1 MNISVSVYP
10 KFDANEIYRDV
21 IFLDWFKFQNLV
33 GELSGHTLNYLQ
45 TYINSHSQK
54 DHSGNL
60 ANSMQVEMVAGA
72 GTGSVGWGIGK
83 ISDLNIQAPYWR
95 IINNGGSSFKGDYH
109 FVPGFFNGNK
119 FVYNP
124 MMPEGKSLP
133 SGVKGIIAPMNYIEA
148 THFNL
153 DREINI
159 ILKSLKTLKGTGK

>member
-10 KFDANEIYRDV
+10 HFDANAIYRDV
-21 IFLDWFKFQNLV
+21 IFLDWFKFQNLI
-33 GELSGHTLNYLQ
+33 GELSGHTLSYLQ

-60 ANSMQVEMVAGA
+60 ANTMKVEMPSGA
-72 GTGSVGWGIGK
+72 GEAQVSWGIGK
-83 ISDLNIQAPYWR
+83 IADLDQFAPYWR
-95 IINNGGSSFKGDYH
+95 IINYGGSGFKGDYH

-119 FVYNP
+119 FTYNP
-124 MMPEGKSLP
+124 MMPEGKMLP
-133 SGVKGIIAPMNYIEA
+133 SGVKGLIKPMNYIEA
-148 THFNL
+148 THLNL